1 MNSELETFIKVGSVL
16 KDLLQ
21 DDVAVAISDTTAWV
35 YYRPGDTLDH
45 KIKPGDKINVE
56 EPIYKVIHEDWQ
68 CAGIVPKEFYG
79 VLFKGIATP
88 IKGFAGEVIG
98 AIAISKSLINQ
109 AKIEEAAQ
117 IMFSSLE
124 QTNASVEEIAST
136 AQNLSSSMNNIV
148 ESANSAEQKIKET
161 DSILNL
167 IKDISTQSN
176 LLALNAAIE
185 AARVGEAGKGF
196 AVVADEM
203 RKLSQTSGES
213 AKKITQILVEMR
225 KSIDGII
232 NEISSTNMGA
242 ESQAAATEQ
251 IAASLEEITSSS
263 ELLVNL
269 TKIV

>member
-1 MNSELETFIKVGSVL
+1 MNNELEAFIKVGAVL
-16 KDLLQ
+16 KDILQ
-21 DDVAVAISDTTAWV
+21 DDVLVAISDTTAWV
-35 YYRPGDTLDH
+35 YYRPGDTLDL
-45 KIKPGDKINVE
+45 KVKVGDKVMLE
-56 EPIYKVIHEDWQ
+56 EPMYKVIHEDKPFS
-68 CAGIVPKEFYG
+68 GIVPKEFFG
-79 VLFKGIATP
+79 VPFKAVAAP
-88 IKGFAGEVIG
+88 IKDSQGKVVGGIG
-98 AIAISKSLINQ
+98 IGKSLVNQ

-124 QTNASVEEIAST
+124 QTNASVEEIATT
-136 AQNLSSSMNNIV
+136 AQNLSTSMNNIV

-161 DSILNL
+161 DSILNF
-167 IKDISTQSN
+167 IKDISSQSN

-185 AARVGEAGKGF
+185 AARVGEAGRGF

-232 NEISSTNMGA
+232 KEINSTSIGA

-263 ELLVNL
+263 DLLVNL